1 LFFEA
6 LKKYKVPLFTVLG
19 VLFIDQ
25 FVKIYIKLHYPLGEV
40 GRAADWCIIHFT
52 ENPGMAFGFEFGG
65 DYGKLILSVFRILA
79 CIGGVFYIRYIVK
92 HHEHP
97 GFIFS
102 VALILA
108 GALGNILDSVFYGV
122 LFSESDEFNI
132 AKFLPAEGGY
142 AGILHGRVVDMFYF
156 PIWNGTFPSWV
167 PFWGNEPFQFFRP
180 IFNFADA
187 AISVGVGI
195 IIIFQKRFSK
205 KSVPSTADVST
216 EAEPVVPDSSA
227 SQVNPKEGI

>member
-1 LFFEA
+1 LSVA
-6 LKKYKVPLFTVLG
+6 DIIKKYRAPLFTVIG

-25 FVKIYIKLHYPLGEV
+25 FIKIYIKLNYPLGEV

-79 CIGGVFYIRYIVK
+79 CIGGIFYIRHIVK
-92 HHEHP
+92 QKEHI

-102 VALILA
+102 VSLILA
-108 GALGNILDSVFYGV
+108 GALGNIIDSVFYGV
-122 LFSESDEFNI
+122 MFSESDEFNV
-132 AKFLPAEGGY
+132 AKLFPPDGGY

-156 PIWNGTFPSWV
+156 PMWNGTFPSWI
-167 PFWGNEPFQFFRP
+167 PFWGGEPFQFFRP

-195 IIIFQKRFSK
+195 IIVFQKRFAK
-205 KSVPSTADVST
+205 KNQETEVNVEPGST
-216 EAEPVVPDSSA
+216 VPDSQAGPLGNDSR
-227 SQVNPKEGI
+227 

>member
-1 LFFEA
+1 LF
-6 LKKYKVPLFTVLG
+6 LSTIKKYKIPLFTVFA

-25 FVKIYIKLHYPLGEV
+25 FIKIYIKLNYPLGEV
-40 GRAADWCIIHFT
+40 GRATDWCIIHFT

-92 HHEHP
+92 QKEHI

-122 LFSESDEFNI
+122 IFSESDDFNV
-132 AKFLPAEGGY
+132 AKFLPPEGGY

-156 PIWNGTFPSWV
+156 PMWNGTFPKWL
-167 PFWGNEPFQFFRP
+167 PFWGGEPFQFFRP

-187 AISVGVGI
+187 AISFGVAI
-195 IIIFQKRFSK
+195 IILFQKKFAK
-205 KSVPSTADVST
+205 KQSDERSENNVA
-216 EAEPVVPDSSA
+216 
-227 SQVNPKEGI
+227 